1 MPAAYEIFMVKA
13 VAAYLSIKL
22 KRPIIQGQTTH
33 DEAMNVWKEVDASQA
48 LHACL
53 LPCLLHPPHTL
64 HMLYADLACL

>member
-33 DEAMNVWKEVDASQA
+33 DEAMNVWKEVGASQA
-48 LHACL
+48 LHASVC
-53 LPCLLHPPHTL
+53 CTL
-64 HMLYADLACL
+64 HIP